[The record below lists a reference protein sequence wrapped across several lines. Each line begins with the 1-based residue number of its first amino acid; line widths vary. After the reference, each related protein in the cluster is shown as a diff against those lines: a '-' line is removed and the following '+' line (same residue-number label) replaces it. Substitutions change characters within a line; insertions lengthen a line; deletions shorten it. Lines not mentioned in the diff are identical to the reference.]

1 MIKEAKI
8 SNPTGVMYAQ
18 EHPYNALSNALART
32 INVQNPAFSYAGSD
46 QVTGY
51 ASQEKP
57 EISSGLLQYRFL
69 SMTTGCE
76 LRDVDIVVVVEQ
88 ISEHI
93 TTNYLV
99 AFENKGWM
107 RTRFDPGSEQLSVTI
122 NTNSASVQT
131 ERLREISGLTIKRI
145 AEVFGVSLTT
155 YHKWISGS
163 PLRDAHREHLLE
175 VLPLIE
181 QAAQR
186 IGNPNATSTWLLTPV
201 SPGGKKPVD
210 YLAEREFALFR
221 GFLLRVRTGQEMF
234 RPLTPS
240 NRIHKERSPEEIES
254 ALKRLR
260 PRAWSDD
267 EDIVPSDADDK
278 DGNS

>member
-18 EHPYNALSNALART
+18 EHPYNALSAALART

-57 EISSGLLQYRFL
+57 EISSGLLQYRLL
-69 SMTTGCE
+69 SMATGCE
-76 LRDVDIVVVVEQ
+76 LRDVDIVAVVEQ

-99 AFENKGWM
+99 TFENKGWV
-107 RTRFDPGSEQLSVTI
+107 RTRFDPGPDQLSVTI
-122 NTNSASVQT
+122 NANSASVQA

-145 AEVFGVSLTT
+145 AEIFGVSLTT

-175 VLPLIE
+175 VFSLIE

-186 IGNPNATSTWLLTPV
+186 LGSPHATRTWLLTPV
-201 SPGGKKPVD
+201 SPGGKKSVD
-210 YLAEREFALFR
+210 YLAEREYALFR
-221 GFLLRVRTGQEMF
+221 GFLLRVRSGQEMF

-240 NRIHKERSPEEIES
+240 NRIHKERSPEEINA
-254 ALKRLR
+254 ALERLR
-260 PRAWSDD
+260 PRVWRDD
-267 EDIVPSDADDK
+267 EDVFLSDENEK

>member
-8 SNPTGVMYAQ
+8 SYPTGVMYTQ
-18 EHPYNALSNALART
+18 EHSYNALNNVPART
-32 INVQNPAFSYAGSD
+32 VNVQNPAFSYAGSD

-57 EISSGLLQYRFL
+57 EISSGLLQYRLL
-69 SMTTGCE
+69 SMTTGYE
-76 LRDVDIVVVVEQ
+76 LRDVDIVMVVEK
-88 ISEHI
+88 ISENI

-99 AFENKGWM
+99 TFEYKGWT
-107 RTRFDPGSEQLSVTI
+107 RTKFDSDPRQSSRPITRY
-122 NTNSASVQT
+122 SASVQA

-145 AEVFGVSLTT
+145 VEIFGISPTT
-155 YHKWISGS
+155 YYEWISGS
-163 PLRDAHREHLLE
+163 GLHDSHREHLLE
-175 VLPLIE
+175 VLPLME
-181 QAAQR
+181 QAAR
-186 IGNPNATSTWLLTPV
+186 RLGSPHATSTWLLTPV

-210 YLAEREFALFR
+210 YLAEKEYDLFR

-240 NRIHKERSPEEIES
+240 NRVHRERSPEEINA
-254 ALKRLR
+254 ALERLR
-260 PRAWSDD
+260 PRVWRDD
-267 EDIVPSDADDK
+267 EDVFPSDENEK

>member
-1 MIKEAKI
+1 MIKEAEI

-18 EHPYNALSNALART
+18 EHSYNALSDAPVRT
-32 INVQNPAFSYAGSD
+32 INVQNPTFSYMGTG
-46 QVTGY
+46 QVTGF

-57 EISSGLLQYRFL
+57 EIPSSLLQYHFL

-76 LRDVDIVVVVEQ
+76 LRDVDIVVVVEK

-99 AFENKGWM
+99 TFECKGWT
-107 RTRFDPGSEQLSVTI
+107 RARFDAKPEKLSWPI
-122 NTNSASVQT
+122 DINSASVQA
-131 ERLREISGLTIKRI
+131 EHLREISGLTIERI
-145 AEVFGVSLTT
+145 AEVFDVSRIT

-175 VLPLIE
+175 VLPLME

-186 IGNPNATSTWLLTPV
+186 LGSPHATSTWLLTPV
-201 SPGGKKPVD
+201 SPGGKKPID
-210 YLAEREFALFR
+210 YLAEREYALFR

-234 RPLTPS
+234 RPLTSS

-260 PRAWSDD
+260 PRTWRDD